1 MELRLPDVNLRLDV
15 WEMPAMVG
23 VKRRRSRK
31 ENGAATVECLV
42 CLPIILS
49 ITFATIDLCSAMF
62 LQETLTIAAYEG
74 SRVGVP
80 KSGTNALATAKI
92 QEVLDARGITYDAGV
107 AAFSTPGFDTAGTL
121 DHVTV
126 TVTVPCTGNLMLVG
140 NLFTG
145 RNLQAAV
152 TMRKE
157 FRN

>member
-1 MELRLPDVNLRLDV
+1 
-15 WEMPAMVG
+15 MPG
-23 VKRRRSRK
+23 VKRRSARK

-74 SRVGVP
+74 ARIGVQ
-80 KSGTNALATAKI
+80 KSGTNANATAKV
-92 QEVLDARGITYDAGV
+92 QEVLDARGITYGSDV
-107 AAFSTPGFDTAGTL
+107 ASFSTPSFDTAGTL

-126 TVTVPCTGNLMLVG
+126 TVTVPCAGKMVLVG

-145 RNLQAAV
+145 RNLTATV

-157 FRN
+157 FANL